1 MPKPTKGPRLGS
13 GPQHQKLMLGGLA
26 ASLIREE
33 RIRTTETKAKRM
45 RPVAEKLV
53 TLGKAGTV
61 HARREALS
69 LIEDRDV
76 VHKLFAEVA
85 PRFGDRN
92 GGYTRIV
99 KLGPRKGD
107 AAPMAIIEFVEGEA
121 PAKKES
127 EQEQKRGRLSRRRK
141 TAKPAD
147 EAQPEKRSRRRKGR
161 EEPAAE
167 ADAEESSE
175 EVPPSASEPTRDEVA
190 EPPAAGPADTQP
202 PASGKPE
209 ANTDLPAPEESS
221 GEGAGN

>member
-1 MPKPTKGPRLGS
+1 MPKPTKGPRLGA
-13 GPQHQKLMLGGLA
+13 GPQHQKMMLGGLA

-53 TLGKAGTV
+53 TLGKSGTV
-61 HARREALS
+61 HARRQALS

-127 EQEQKRGRLSRRRK
+127 DQEQKRGRLSRRRK
-141 TAKPAD
+141 PAKPAD
-147 EAQPEKRSRRRKGR
+147 TKQEKQPRRKKGR

-167 ADAEESSE
+167 AGPEESE
-175 EVPPSASEPTRDEVA
+175 DEVSPSASDPTRDEVA
-190 EPPAAGPADTQP
+190 EPPASGPKDTQP
-202 PASGKPE
+202 PVPGKPK
-209 ANTDLPAPEESS
+209 ADTDLPAPEKSS
-221 GEGAGN
+221 DDGPGN

>member
-1 MPKPTKGPRLGS
+1 MPKPTKGPRLGA
-13 GPQHQKLMLGGLA
+13 GPQHQKMMLGGLA

-53 TLGKAGTV
+53 TLGKSGTV
-61 HARREALS
+61 HARRQALS

-85 PRFGDRN
+85 PRFGDRS

-127 EQEQKRGRLSRRRK
+127 DQEQKRGRLSRRRK
-141 TAKPAD
+141 TAKPAGD
-147 EAQPEKRSRRRKGR
+147 TQEKQPRRKKGR

-167 ADAEESSE
+167 AGPEEAED
-175 EVPPSASEPTRDEVA
+175 EVPPSASDPTRDEVA
-190 EPPAAGPADTQP
+190 EPPASGPKDTQP
-202 PASGKPE
+202 PVTGKPKV
-209 ANTDLPAPEESS
+209 NKDLPAPEESS
-221 GEGAGN
+221 GDGAGT